1 VTHWRGAA
9 KRPRLCQCVIPAQ
22 AGIARDS
29 AVAVAV
35 AAAFVPAL
43 AVEVTRNI
51 NDKSDSRLRGNDS
64 LKAIPAF
71 AGMKA

>member
-9 KRPRLCQCVIPAQ
+9 RRPRLCQCVIPAQ

-29 AVAVAV
+29 AFDSAVAV
-35 AAAFVPAL
+35 AFASVPAF

-51 NDKSDSRLRGNDS
+51 NGKSDDPTFVG
-64 LKAIPAF
+64 
-71 AGMKA
+71 

>member
-1 VTHWRGAA
+1 VTHWRGGA

-29 AVAVAV
+29 AVDSAVAV
-35 AAAFVPAL
+35 AFAVAFAFAFVPAF

-51 NDKSDSRLRGNDS
+51 NGKSDDPTFVG
-64 LKAIPAF
+64 
-71 AGMKA
+71 

>member
-29 AVAVAV
+29 AVDSAVAV
-35 AAAFVPAL
+35 AFAFVPAF

-51 NDKSDSRLRGNDS
+51 KGKSDDPTFVG
-64 LKAIPAF
+64 
-71 AGMKA
+71 

>member
-9 KRPRLCQCVIPAQ
+9 RRPRLCQCVIPAQ
-22 AGIARDS
+22 AGIARDPAFDS

-35 AAAFVPAL
+35 AFAFVPAF

-51 NDKSDSRLRGNDS
+51 NGKSDDPTFVG
-64 LKAIPAF
+64 
-71 AGMKA
+71 